1 LVIPVKAL
9 SEAKTRLLGAADG
22 GKCGATWH
30 KSLVLAMVN
39 DTVTAA
45 LQTPAVR
52 HVVVGTRDPDVAKS
66 VQRLGAAVLQT
77 EPGGGLN
84 AALDHGAK
92 ALHAGKPGRLV
103 GAMLADLPALR
114 PRELSSF
121 IFAAAGRRSICVDRA
136 ETGTTLLL
144 SARGESLQPRFGNRS
159 AHAHLSSGAI
169 LLAGHWPSL
178 RSDVDTA
185 SDLRTVR
192 DLGVGKCTAARIAAC
207 QSNHELMMLDKHEV
221 AMLRFARQWTPFG
234 GGSDEEIFV
243 EFGITPRAY
252 FERLIEL
259 LSPDVT
265 PKLSTIRRESMLRL
279 AYGRIA
285 EEVELWQKYRGRAT
299 R

>member
-1 LVIPVKAL
+1 
-9 SEAKTRLLGAADG
+9 
-22 GKCGATWH
+22 
-30 KSLVLAMVN
+30 
-39 DTVTAA
+39 
-45 LQTPAVR
+45 
-52 HVVVGTRDPDVAKS
+52 
-66 VQRLGAAVLQT
+66 
-77 EPGGGLN
+77 
-84 AALDHGAK
+84 
-92 ALHAGKPGRLV
+92 
-103 GAMLADLPALR
+103 
-114 PRELSSF
+114 
-121 IFAAAGRRSICVDRA
+121 
-136 ETGTTLLL
+136 
-144 SARGESLQPRFGNRS
+144 
-159 AHAHLSSGAI
+159 
-169 LLAGHWPSL
+169 
-178 RSDVDTA
+178 VDTA

-265 PKLSTIRRESMLRL
+265 PKLSAIRRESMLRL